1 MLVKFNINPK
11 TIKKA
16 MAILE
21 LDIPSDEEIEKRFAH
36 IIVDISDSDDEDVK
50 QAELGFTFMA
60 IGKVLE
66 AENKN

>member
-21 LDIPSDEEIEKRFAH
+21 LDIPFDEEIEKKFSD

-50 QAELGFTFMA
+50 QAELGFTFIA
-60 IGKVLE
+60 IGKAFE
-66 AENKN
+66 EK

>member
-21 LDIPSDEEIEKRFAH
+21 LDIPSDKKIEKRFSD

-50 QAELGFTFMA
+50 QAELGFAFMA

-66 AENKN
+66 VENKN